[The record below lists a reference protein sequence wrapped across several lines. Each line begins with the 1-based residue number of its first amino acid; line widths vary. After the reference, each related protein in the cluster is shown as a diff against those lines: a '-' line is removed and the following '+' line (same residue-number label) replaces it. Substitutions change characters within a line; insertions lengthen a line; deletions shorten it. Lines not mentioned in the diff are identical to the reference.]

1 VEAGMQT
8 ADCPEQEN
16 CDSGLCGQTVER
28 RLRRL
33 ELGQVVVTA
42 EGGLEITVLQNDDEV
57 LVRLNGRTT
66 VDSSPDLRNRLLAI
80 LSDDPLPH
88 AITVDLA
95 GISYIETSGIATLI
109 EGLKI
114 ARHRQM
120 TFCLRGLE
128 GSVLRLFE
136 VTGVLALFD
145 ASDCGQKVS

>member
-1 VEAGMQT
+1 
-8 ADCPEQEN
+8 
-16 CDSGLCGQTVER
+16 
-28 RLRRL
+28 
-33 ELGQVVVTA
+33 LGQVVVTA

-66 VDSSPDLRNRLLAI
+66 VDSAPDLRNRLLAI
-80 LSDDPLPH
+80 LSDEPLPH

-120 TFCLRGLE
+120 TFCLRGLG

-136 VTGVLALFD
+136 VTGVLAVFE
-145 ASDCGQKVS
+145 AGDCGQKVS